1 MKKEMVWA
9 AFCLLVLVGG
19 MILSINTKPKTSLI
33 KEATVTLSRGD
44 RYKDAS
50 SLGDIPS
57 EGFEIMKSLEGYSFR
72 LPSGAPAIK
81 ETFVYAE
88 AFEKGFARVEV
99 RNSVLNRTEFKVI
112 DREGEIIDQD
122 QVPPGLGWDRIQMKE
137 NRKGFEGYRE
147 ELSEGI
153 NYYVGPAG
161 NLAANPSR
169 GPGVSDPGKNTSHS
183 IVTITQDEVMYFGGR
198 TYQEGSTS
206 NREEVFLSGKM
217 LKEINLDLRFEE
229 PTFWVTTQEG
239 ENFWI
244 LDIEVTAFLRDP
256 DFKPS
261 LGQPKDHF
269 GPGGIFE
276 DLSPEEVFFEQK

>member
-183 IVTITQDEVMYFGGR
+183 IVTITQDEVMYFGG
-198 TYQEGSTS
+198 
-206 NREEVFLSGKM
+206 
-217 LKEINLDLRFEE
+217 E
-229 PTFWVTTQEG
+229 PIRKDQPQ
-239 ENFWI
+239 
-244 LDIEVTAFLRDP
+244 IER
-256 DFKPS
+256 KS
-261 LGQPKDHF
+261 
-269 GPGGIFE
+269 
-276 DLSPEEVFFEQK
+276 S